1 MISVHKV
8 STGDP
13 MRFEVEVREGE
24 GKTRHTVSLSR
35 DVYERLTQAGASPDD
50 LVEASFRFLL
60 DREPKE
66 AILTRFDLTVISQY
80 FPEFEKK
87 IPEYLKSG

>member
-8 STGDP
+8 GTGNP

-24 GKTRHTVSLSR
+24 SKTRHTVSLSE
-35 DVYERLTQAGASPDD
+35 DDFERLGRENATPDE
-50 LVEASFRFLL
+50 LVEACFRFLL

-66 AILTRFDLTVISQY
+66 AILTRFDITVISQY

-87 IPEYLKSG
+87 IPGYLK